1 MTMRR
6 RSNRLKMGSGYGGI
20 RELIGCRVGNNDSLS
35 LSLKIR

>member
-1 MTMRR
+1 MAMRR

-20 RELIGCRVGNNDSLS
+20 WEVIGCRVGDNNC